1 MAANANELATVGQV
15 LMAPT
20 GRRCASTIAG
30 IGLMIDSL
38 DRFSVS
44 VVRAS
49 TKKARSTPRTCR
61 LGRAAS
67 FSERSWTTAGD

>member
-1 MAANANELATVGQV
+1 VITEG
-15 LMAPT
+15 
-20 GRRCASTIAG
+20 CASSIAG
-30 IGLMIDSL
+30 IGVMIDSL
-38 DRFSVS
+38 DRLSVR

-67 FSERSWTTAGD
+67 FSVLTWTTAGD